1 MGATFIIN
9 LNIKSS
15 IFSNKSNEIIA
26 AVIEIVKP
34 DRVMI
39 ESCEERRELM
49 YLKPTGKFSW
59 HNFSTAPTL
68 EMENHHNDLL
78 LYITQQYGFGP
89 GILFILHVILE
100 NFVS

>member
-1 MGATFIIN
+1 M
-9 LNIKSS
+9 NIKSS

-39 ESCEERRELM
+39 ESCGERRELM

-59 HNFSTAPTL
+59 HNFFTAPTL
-68 EMENHHNDLL
+68 EMENYHNDLL
-78 LYITQQYGFGP
+78 LYCIGYTLRNSMDLDP
-89 GILFILHVILE
+89 GYFLYYM
-100 NFVS
+100 